1 MSESEQPRQPA
12 TMNPFRR
19 SIRLRA
25 VDRGAERSSLA
36 RLFPADVARTLA
48 AALPGG
54 TADLASL
61 SPGDVADLLRKAGHP
76 RPVVAEQERRFARL
90 RRELQR
96 GTRLDVLPG
105 LALDLPDG
113 ALSAEDLAGLRG
125 ADIDNLDD
133 WAERRERAR
142 ISDAGGR
149 LLDTARR
156 LMGTRVP
163 AERIPA
169 LAAAGIS
176 GSFDLT
182 FASKRR
188 RQELARRL
196 GVAPAEIEQWARQA
210 RYAMAGA
217 TVTAA
222 NTLLYGSGPVAPP
235 WVSGAD
241 CRCCPEDWSIFS
253 RFAYFGELVRITG
266 DSLATLDARLHQ
278 GLGALDL
285 STGLAPT
292 AQVTICAAVLS
303 RAFPTA
309 LTYAQDLPRRWHL
322 LRSAVPVTAATPAEL
337 AADAAAAVTTLDAAA
352 LGTRFTLHLG
362 LPGAPP
368 ASAFTAEE
376 IDALSMA
383 ASDRALTEMR
393 TAVGREP
400 EFRPAAASVIAQEA
414 QRRLDAALLPARRE
428 AAVLQRDAYKERSG
442 RRDDQLFAQLLID
455 MDQAACET
463 ITPVAQAIR
472 SLQALLD
479 ERRAAGATGDEQARW
494 RYDSFAAW
502 RANRLAAVFPEFGAF
517 ARDDVI
523 TGESGA
529 ADRGSIVRDAAEIK
543 PRLRRALGDVR
554 QALDQAR
561 IDTGRNYRSAPAF
574 KGTSQHAHFERGLE
588 ALDLILDADD
598 DHARACQHLDD
609 DQPGLAIAE
618 LTDSLRKL
626 EALAGLVFRPEA
638 RFRDP
643 AASSFGVLLKLAAG
657 ERNTRLKVLGGELLL
672 EPKALYEVDPDLTP
686 IVGLDVDSGAFTDLS
701 RWQHG
706 SAFRLATPADGPE
719 RAGRMIKSVVGS
731 SDITAREATYIDGQ
745 SLGDYKLQ
753 CRVDLRD
760 ADALHGD
767 SEREAFGIL
776 ARADGSARFRLAV
789 VSEWTLKYTA
799 PEDDD
804 IEVDVGNETANGIVN
819 GIIDVGQQLIGDRDD
834 SAGTSYE
841 VLEGFLVLQRV
852 DDDGHV
858 TDIDRADK
866 GFTWSTGAWDFTLEV
881 EGRSVKGVLK
891 FGTKGRREV
900 SVSSASR
907 PPGDHGSFGVFA
919 SGSVEA
925 DFGPLF
931 IEAIRQGENDY
942 PPFYASRR
950 ASPEARHRVDTNNR
964 YPAHVHHGSPLSLK
978 VDPSE
983 LLRTADGVDAQALAS
998 IRRDGDPVN
1007 LLFDDRQQVVVL
1019 NALDRLLDRLLARSF
1034 YLRYAA
1040 IPARLAQAYA
1050 RTGDYLAAV
1059 RILKIVYDDDPATES
1074 DRAVCPFLTAA
1085 PLALGPTAG
1094 RDSRLLRLR
1103 LAEIY
1108 LAWAEWLFRR
1118 NTAEERYQSELL
1130 LKRVLELHEQ
1140 PAHCGCDAPFREAPA
1155 RLTTFIARVLR
1166 PGAVDAETQAALDRA
1181 VERVL
1186 VALAR
1191 AREACVARDRV
1202 IQVLDAL
1209 TSTVPAGASPALAR
1223 LRQAAADL
1231 EAATAPPAVSF
1242 SRFGP
1247 LELADGLRN
1256 IVDLTAL
1263 APLGPGLQ
1271 YSDAITSP
1279 GADGATAVWVL
1290 GYHVVGLCT
1299 PANPLATRQLR
1310 RACVLLD
1317 HLAHCRNILGFD
1329 ADTVP
1334 ERRFGVLVQLAQRF
1348 TELALGAEKDL
1359 LSFRQAFE
1367 AESFSLLQATNQLAA
1382 AEATVDI
1389 ERLKADNAL
1398 GEVGL
1403 AGLQLG
1409 QAQFTVS
1416 HYETLIANGLSDWEE
1431 IALTAAWTSAGLS
1444 SLAVLPAIASMVLA
1458 GAGVA
1463 TAATGI
1469 GAVPG
1474 AVMTTIGAAG
1484 TLLSAVTGGIQGAAS
1499 AAGAVSN
1506 AAAMTASFERR
1517 EEEWQYQLGLGRFNA
1532 AIAEA
1537 GLRQALGRH
1546 AIAVAEQGLAELNR
1560 RAAADAV
1567 QFLSNKFLN
1576 REMWAFMQRVM
1587 REEYRTRLN
1596 YAIGAAFMA
1605 ERALAFELQSPVNVV
1620 RFDYFDPRRDGL
1632 LGATQLATDI
1642 ARLEGTRLSQE
1653 RRKLQVTKNL
1663 SLASLMPADFQR
1675 FRDGAGRLPFR
1686 TLMTWLDRDFPGQY
1700 LRLIQ
1705 SVRLTVIALVPP
1717 FEGIHATLSSSGI
1730 SQVVVG
1736 PPFETRTVR
1745 ANPETVACSSAYQA
1759 SGVFQL
1765 DYRGEFRL
1773 PFEGTGFETDWVLE
1787 LPRAANAFD
1796 FQTIADVVMTIEY
1809 TALAD
1814 EGYRRRVQLELG
1826 NQVSG
1831 ERALSIPFNF
1841 PDLWY
1846 QLHNPEAYAEPLT
1859 LTFHTRPG
1867 DFPANVQDP
1876 RIDHVML
1883 YVVRRPG
1890 AAGEIAGVRLTLDT
1904 GAAPVSAAADTANGL
1919 ITTRR
1924 PSGGGHPWDVFKTRP
1939 ALGRWTI
1946 TLPDGAGLR
1955 ARFTSGEIVDLVFVV
1970 SYTGTVPGWPI

>member
-1 MSESEQPRQPA
+1 
-12 TMNPFRR
+12 
-19 SIRLRA
+19 
-25 VDRGAERSSLA
+25 
-36 RLFPADVARTLA
+36 LFPADVAATLA
-48 AALPGG
+48 AALPRGAG
-54 TADLASL
+54 DLASL
-61 SPGDVADLLRKAGHP
+61 SPGDLADLLRKAGHP

-90 RRELQR
+90 RQQLQR
-96 GTRLDVLPG
+96 GGRLDALPG
-105 LALDLPDG
+105 FSLDLPDG
-113 ALSAEDLAGLRG
+113 ALSAEDLAGLRV
-125 ADIDNLDD
+125 ASIDSLDD
-133 WAERRERAR
+133 WAERRERAHV
-142 ISDAGGR
+142 SDGGR
-149 LLDTARR
+149 RVLDTARR
-156 LMGTRVP
+156 LTGTQVP
-163 AERIPA
+163 PERIPA

-176 GSFDLT
+176 GSFDLA
-182 FASKRR
+182 FSSKGR

-196 GVAPAEIEQWARQA
+196 GVAPAEVEQWARQA
-210 RYAMAGA
+210 RRSMAGA

-222 NTLLYGSGPVAPP
+222 NTLLYGSGPVAPS
-235 WVSGAD
+235 WMTGAD

-285 STGLAPT
+285 TTGLAPT
-292 AQVTICAAVLS
+292 SQVAICAAVLS
-303 RAFPTA
+303 RAFPTP
-309 LTYAQDLPRRWHL
+309 LSYAEDLPRRWHL
-322 LRSAVPVTAATPAEL
+322 LRSAVPFTAASPAEL
-337 AADAAAAVTTLDAAA
+337 ASDAAAAVATLDAAS
-352 LGTRFTLHLG
+352 LGTRFALHLG
-362 LPGAPP
+362 LPEAPP
-368 ASAFTAEE
+368 ASVFTAQEL
-376 IDALSMA
+376 DALSTA
-383 ASDRALTEMR
+383 AADRGLVEIR
-393 TAVGREP
+393 TTVGREP
-400 EFRPAAASVIAQEA
+400 EFRLAPGSVINQEG
-414 QRRLDAALLPARRE
+414 QRRLDASLLPARRE
-428 AAVLQRDAYKERSG
+428 AAVLQRDAYKERTG
-442 RRDDQLFAQLLID
+442 QRDDQLFDQLLID

-463 ITPVAQAIR
+463 ITPVDQAIR

-479 ERRAAGATGDEQARW
+479 RRRAAAPTGEEQARW

-529 ADRGSIVRDAAEIK
+529 ADRGSIIRDAAEVK
-543 PRLRRALGDVR
+543 PRLRQALGDVR
-554 QALDQAR
+554 QALSHAR
-561 IDTGRNYRSAPAF
+561 IDTGRNYRNAPEF

-598 DHARACQHLDD
+598 HHALACRHLDD
-609 DQPGLAIAE
+609 DQPGLAIAK
-618 LTDSLRKL
+618 LGDSLRSL
-626 EALAGLVFRPEA
+626 ERLADLVFRPEA

-643 AASSFGVLLKLAAG
+643 AAASFDALLRLAAG

-672 EPKALYEVDPDLTP
+672 EPKALYEVDPDLAP
-686 IVGLDVDSGAFTDLS
+686 IAGLDVDSGAFTDLA

-719 RAGRMIKSVVGS
+719 RAGRIIKSVVGS
-731 SDITAREATYIDGQ
+731 SDITAREAVYIDGQ
-745 SLGDYKLQ
+745 SLGDYKLK

-760 ADALHGD
+760 ADALHSY
-767 SEREAFGIL
+767 SEREMFGIL
-776 ARADGSARFRLAV
+776 ARADGSSRFRLAV
-789 VSEWTLKYTA
+789 ISEWVTKQSA
-799 PEDDD
+799 VPEDD
-804 IEVDVGNETANGIVN
+804 IEVDVGNEDANNILN
-819 GIIDVGQQLIGDRDD
+819 GIIDVGQQLLGDRDD
-834 SAGTSYE
+834 SAGSSYS
-841 VLEGFLVLQRV
+841 VMEGFLVLQRV
-852 DDDGHV
+852 DDDGRV
-858 TDIDRADK
+858 TEIDRAAT
-866 GFTWSTGAWDFTLEV
+866 GFGWATGAWNFTLEV

-891 FGTKGRREV
+891 FGGTGRREV
-900 SVSSASR
+900 SVSAASR

-950 ASPEARHRVDTNNR
+950 ASPEKRHAIDTNDR
-964 YPAHVHHGSPLSLK
+964 YPAHVHHGAPLSVK
-978 VDPSE
+978 VDPAE
-983 LLRTADGVDAQALAS
+983 LFRTADGVDAQALAS

-1007 LLFDDRQQVVVL
+1007 LLFDDRQPVVAL

-1040 IPARLAQAYA
+1040 IPVRLAQAYA
-1050 RTGDYLAAV
+1050 RTGDYAAAV

-1118 NTAEERYQSELL
+1118 NSAEERYQAELL
-1130 LKRVLELHEQ
+1130 LKRVLDLHEQ
-1140 PAHCGCDAPFREAPA
+1140 PAHCGCDAPYREAPA
-1155 RLTTFIARVLR
+1155 RLTRFIARVLR
-1166 PGAVDAETQAALDRA
+1166 PGAVDVEMQAALDRA

-1186 VALAR
+1186 LALAR
-1191 AREACVARDRV
+1191 AREACVARARV
-1202 IQVLDAL
+1202 VQILNAL
-1209 TSTVPAGASPALAR
+1209 TGIVPASASQALAR

-1231 EAATAPPAVSF
+1231 EAAAAPPAVSF
-1242 SRFGP
+1242 ARFGP
-1247 LELADGLRN
+1247 LELAEELRN

-1271 YSDAITSP
+1271 YGDAITTP
-1279 GADGATAVWVL
+1279 GADGAIAMWVL
-1290 GYHVVGLCT
+1290 GFHVAGLCT
-1299 PANPLATRQLR
+1299 PANPLVSRQLQ

-1317 HLAHCRNILGFD
+1317 HLAHCRNILGFE

-1334 ERRFGVLVQLAQRF
+1334 ERRFAVLVQLAQRF
-1348 TELALGAEKDL
+1348 TDLALGAEKDL

-1382 AEATVDI
+1382 AEATVEI

-1431 IALTAAWTSAGLS
+1431 VALTAAWTSAGLS

-1537 GLRQALGRH
+1537 GLGQALGRH

-1560 RAAADAV
+1560 RAAVDAV

-1605 ERALAFELQSPVNVV
+1605 ERALAFELQSSVNVV

-1632 LGATQLATDI
+1632 LGATQLATDL

-1675 FRDGAGRLPFR
+1675 FRDGNGRLPFR
-1686 TLMTWLDRDFPGQY
+1686 TLMAWLDRDFPGQY
-1700 LRLIQ
+1700 MRLIQ

-1745 ANPETVACSSAYQA
+1745 ANPETVAFSSAYQA

-1787 LPRAANAFD
+1787 LPRAGNPFD
-1796 FQTIADVVMTIEY
+1796 FQTIADVVMTVEY
-1809 TALAD
+1809 TALVDA
-1814 EGYRRRVQLELG
+1814 GYRRRVQLELG

-1831 ERALSIPFNF
+1831 ERALSVPFNF

-1846 QLHNPEAYAEPLT
+1846 QLHNPEAYAAPLT
-1859 LTFHTRPG
+1859 LSLATRVA
-1867 DFPANVQDP
+1867 DFPANVSDP

-1883 YVVRRPG
+1883 YVVPR
-1890 AAGEIAGVRLTLDT
+1890 AGSSVEISGVTLSLGT
-1904 GAAPVSAAADTANGL
+1904 GAGPVSASADTANG
-1919 ITTRR
+1919 IISTRR
-1924 PSGGGHPWDVFKTRP
+1924 PSVGSTHPWDVFKTRP
-1939 ALGRWTI
+1939 AVGPWTL
-1946 TLPDGAGLR
+1946 TLPDSATLR
-1955 ARFTSGEIVDLVFVV
+1955 ARFTQGEIVDLVFVV
-1970 SYTGTVPGWPI
+1970 SFTGTVPGWPA